1 MRPFQYRV
9 LAFVAF
15 VGAVACSG
23 TTWWP
28 ALWAAGILC
37 SATADVL
44 LALGK
49 LKEDS

>member
-9 LAFVAF
+9 IAVVAF
-15 VGAVACSG
+15 VGGVACSW

-28 ALWAAGILC
+28 VLWAAGILC

-44 LALGK
+44 LALDK
-49 LKEDS
+49 LKENE